1 MELKCKEVLKAVNDP
16 PSLLKLAIV
25 QWINHRKYWNPDL
38 ALHLCE
44 RNPQINDI
52 IFDCDV
58 TNRHGRILYEYQSL
72 RDIIMWE
79 ANNKGRMA
87 YRPRWLSKNMKRD
100 HVIVK
105 LRDEIEMAPKPPKRV
120 RRRLPTEEK
129 WKPIKAQWHIDH

>member
-16 PSLLKLAIV
+16 PSLLKLALV
-25 QWINHRKYWNPDL
+25 QWINHRKNWNPDL

-44 RNPQINDI
+44 RSKQINDI
-52 IFDCDV
+52 EFDCDI
-58 TNRHGRILYEYQSL
+58 TSPHGRILYQYQSL

-79 ANNKGRMA
+79 VGNRMA

-105 LRDEIEMAPKPPKRV
+105 LQDEIEMAPPKRV
-120 RRRLPTEEK
+120 RRLLPTVEK
-129 WKPIKAQWHIDH
+129 WKPIRSQWHIDH

>member
-1 MELKCKEVLKAVNDP
+1 MELKCKEVLKVVNDP

-25 QWINHRKYWNPDL
+25 QWINHRKNWNPDL

-58 TNRHGRILYEYQSL
+58 KNPHGRLLYEYQSL
-72 RDIIMWE
+72 HDIIMWE
-79 ANNKGRMA
+79 ASNKSRMA

-100 HVIVK
+100 HVIVQ
-105 LRDEIEMAPKPPKRV
+105 LRDEIEMAPPKR
-120 RRRLPTEEK
+120 RRCLPTEYR
-129 WKPIKAQWHIDH
+129 WNPIKANYY

>member
-1 MELKCKEVLKAVNDP
+1 MELKCKEVLKVINDP
-16 PSLLKLAIV
+16 PSLLKLALV

-38 ALHLCE
+38 ALHLCY
-44 RNPQINDI
+44 RSPQINDI

-72 RDIIMWE
+72 HDIIMWE
-79 ANNKGRMA
+79 ASNKSRMA

-105 LRDEIEMAPKPPKRV
+105 LKDEIEMATNPPKR

-129 WKPIKAQWHIDH
+129 WKPIKAQWH